1 MREIPRAP
9 SRSTIAQI
17 GQLSRRAE
25 RAIQFVHGSR
35 LSRSIAGIND
45 IPYLPNKLLKH
56 IDNDLRFA
64 ISRSITPSWLT
75 TRIAKDIASRV
86 PYTHRG
92 LSDTSALALASKV
105 AMLDNILAKNMV
117 VPSYRDFSIPA
128 LIRLEEYQSTSPYIL
143 NQYKPLNQS
152 STKPRDTDLI
162 DDILMELLEDHGF
175 EYALYHFRE
184 SVGVFRSGYYA
195 ASNSQIRTFLE
206 GFIKELYSR
215 VTDQKATNVH
225 GSLDHL
231 KAKGFLTRD
240 EYNSLKALWL
250 LSNTRGSHPGYASQ
264 KGSLGRILMATD
276 IAEHLIAKI

>member
-1 MREIPRAP
+1 MV
-9 SRSTIAQI
+9 TQI
-17 GQLSRRAE
+17 GQPSRRFE
-25 RAIQFVHGSR
+25 RAIRQFEYGSR
-35 LSRSIAGIND
+35 LSRIIAGISD
-45 IPYLPNKLLKH
+45 RYHLSDRLLKH
-56 IDNDLRFA
+56 IDYDLRPA
-64 ISRSITPSWLT
+64 ISRSITPVGLT
-75 TRIAKDIASRV
+75 AHIAKDIVSQV
-86 PYTHRG
+86 PYIHRG
-92 LSDTSALALASKV
+92 LSGNSALALASK
-105 AMLDNILAKNMV
+105 AAILDNTLAKNMV
-117 VPSYRDFSIPA
+117 FPSYGDFSIPS
-128 LIRLEEYQSTSPYIL
+128 LIRLEEYQSTSLYIL

-225 GSLDHL
+225 GSLDRL

-250 LSNTRGSHPGYASQ
+250 LSNTKGSHPGYASQ
-264 KGSLGRILMATD
+264 KGSLGRILMAMD
-276 IAEHLIAKI
+276 IAEYLIAKI